1 MLTPVSAVLAI
12 ALSVPHA
19 VTGAAQPTTPQAAKP
34 QPPGDRELPGYY
46 FLLGRFLEGE
56 GKIDEAAAALRKAA
70 ALDPAGAEARAE
82 LAALYARADRAADA
96 VAAAEEAIKIDPKN
110 REANRIL
117 GSVLA
122 SYAA

>member
-1 MLTPVSAVLAI
+1 MLTPLFAVVVISLT
-12 ALSVPHA
+12 SVAGPQRP
-19 VTGAAQPTTPQAAKP
+19 AAAEQ
-34 QPPGDRELPGYY
+34 ELPSYY

-70 ALDPAGAEARAE
+70 ALDPSGAEPRAE
-82 LAALYARADRAADA
+82 LAALYARADRAPEA
-96 VAAAEEAIKIDPKN
+96 VAAAEEAIKVDPKN

-122 SYAA
+122 SY